1 MPVDRVILAEPRG
14 FCAGVEKAIKA
25 LAWMVRVFEP
35 PVYCYHEIVHNRHV
49 VDQFVAQG
57 VVFVDD
63 VSEVPP
69 GAPLMLSAHGSAP
82 EVVDRARK
90 DGRVVVDAV
99 CPLVTKVH
107 HELKVRARKGYTV
120 LYVGHHGHEEAVGTM
135 AVAPEVGA
143 PARAGRRTSTPSTC
157 PGPRTGPTSS
167 MVALLAQTTL
177 SHDEWA
183 GIVDRARERFPDL
196 WMPNRSDLCFA
207 TTNRQAALK
216 ALAGKCDAVVVIGS
230 ENSSNTVALTKVAE
244 AFGCPRVVRVNDAS
258 ELPDDLSGTVG
269 VTAGASAPEALVD
282 AVVAALAPVHGV
294 ESAAVT
300 VEEEYFPPPPEL
312 RELLRGLEAAIGL
325 LNGAPGRR
333 RDRGTVLGDD
343 RSTAAADVLEQI
355 ARPLGHA
362 SRPGRR
368 SSADLAAETSAVTT

>member
-1 MPVDRVILAEPRG
+1 MLLAEPRG

-49 VDQFVAQG
+49 VDRFRAQG

-63 VSEVPP
+63 VDDVPA

-82 EVVDRARK
+82 EVIDTARTR
-90 DGRVVVDAV
+90 GRVVVDAV

-107 HELKVRARKGYTV
+107 HEMKVRARKRYTV
-120 LYVGHHGHEEAVGTM
+120 LYVGHSGHEEAVGTM
-135 AVAPEVGA
+135 AVAPDSVRLVEHTEDVDA
-143 PARAGRRTSTPSTC
+143 VELPEDA
-157 PGPRTGPTSS
+157 

-207 TTNRQAALK
+207 TTNRQAALRS
-216 ALAGKCDAVVVIGS
+216 LAGRCDAVVVIGS
-230 ENSSNTVALTKVAE
+230 ENSSNTVALAQVARS
-244 AFGCPRVVRVNDAS
+244 FGCPRVVRVNDAS

-282 AVVAALAPVHGV
+282 AVVARLAPSDGV
-294 ESAAVT
+294 EVAAVT
-300 VEEEYFPPPPEL
+300 LEEEYFPPPPEL
-312 RELLRGLEAAIGL
+312 RDLLRGLEVALSL
-325 LNGAPGRR
+325 LTGAPEPAAA
-333 RDRGTVLGDD
+333 VLADD
-343 RSTAAADVLEQI
+343 RTTAAAEVLDHLLEP
-355 ARPLGHA
+355 A
-362 SRPGRR
+362 
-368 SSADLAAETSAVTT
+368 